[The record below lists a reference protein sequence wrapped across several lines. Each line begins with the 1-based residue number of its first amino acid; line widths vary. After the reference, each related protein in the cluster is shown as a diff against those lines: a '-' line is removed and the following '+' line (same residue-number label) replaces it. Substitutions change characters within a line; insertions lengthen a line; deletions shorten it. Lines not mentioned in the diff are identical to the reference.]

1 MDEIMDDIMAEM
13 ECECGENLF
22 ITSEDS
28 DITLWAFPDGQL
40 EEILATGQA
49 GQLDLTDA
57 KFEIW
62 RCPKC
67 KRLYIFTYPSE
78 QASTYETVGGE
89 AGCARD
95 TSYERWH
102 AYREGDWNDICEID
116 PLNFPDSPIKITVS
130 EDGTQ
135 LFLYDST
142 DGTDLEYRFVPDP
155 LEPTPKFRESPD
167 QES

>member
-1 MDEIMDDIMAEM
+1 MHTTCTCGQYLTNVSCPNDIV
-13 ECECGENLF
+13 
-22 ITSEDS
+22 
-28 DITLWAFPDGQL
+28 LWAYPDGQWK
-40 EEILATGQA
+40 EIQA
-49 GQLDLTDA
+49 IGKIDPVMIPRA

-95 TSYERWH
+95 TSYELWH

>member
-1 MDEIMDDIMAEM
+1 MDEIMAEM

-67 KRLYIFTYPSE
+67 KRLYIFPYPSNK
-78 QASTYETVGGE
+78 ATLYETVNCE
-89 AGCARD
+89 VNLD
-95 TSYERWH
+95 KNLSSELWH
-102 AYREGDWNDICEID
+102 VFTDVEWNEIIIPYEID
-116 PLNFPDSPIKITVS
+116 ASKIHESSIKIEIN
-130 EDGTQ
+130 EDYTR
-135 LFLYDST
+135 LFLHDSNE
-142 DGTDLEYRFVPDP
+142 GKVLEYQFVPYSE
-155 LEPTPKFRESPD
+155 EPTPRILTPVD
-167 QES
+167 DR